1 MKFNMSLLNSETE
14 IKGNGY
20 CCSKNITNFLD
31 KAVRLQRQKLNPKN
45 IALNTYVVSLLNKQ
59 GRT

>member
-20 CCSKNITNFLD
+20 CCSKNITNFFGQGC
-31 KAVRLQRQKLNPKN
+31 KTSKTK
-45 IALNTYVVSLLNKQ
+45 TESKEHSLKYICCPSFKQ
-59 GRT
+59 TR